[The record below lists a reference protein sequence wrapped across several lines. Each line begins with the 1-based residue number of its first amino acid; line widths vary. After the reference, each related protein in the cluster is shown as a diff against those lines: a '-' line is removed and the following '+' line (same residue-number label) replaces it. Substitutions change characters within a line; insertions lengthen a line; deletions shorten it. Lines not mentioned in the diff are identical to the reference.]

1 MSDNH
6 DGYVNKVTR
15 GFGEMTGAKQGRNRG
30 WKRRLRGGLAGL
42 LAAWTVVS
50 PVSAQELPELPR
62 VLATEPDAARLTLR
76 LAGDLEVK
84 LAAAEPAVCDPVAC
98 DFDEFGRAFVVEM
111 RGYSEAGQ
119 QGIGR
124 VRRLVDGDRDGFL
137 EQSVVFAK
145 GLLNPTAIV
154 CTRGGVLVGDAP
166 QLIFFKDE
174 DGDGRADSRVVLFD
188 GFGTAN
194 IQQLLNNLQFG
205 VDGKLYGAS
214 GGNPSEV
221 RRVAQPWPF
230 APATVAPKEAATIT
244 LRGRD
249 FVIDL
254 RTGEIGA
261 TTGGG
266 QFGQT
271 FDGWGNRYV
280 CSNSDHCQQIVMDD
294 RELLANRLVRSQSLR
309 VNIAVEGPAAPIYRT
324 SPVESWRVA
333 RTEMRIQGRA
343 KGPIEGGGKASG
355 YFSGATGICHYDG
368 DALPEEYRGN
378 LFVGDAGSNLVHRK
392 RLRDEALVKSAE
404 RVDQASE
411 FLTSSDNWFRPVQLV
426 NGPDGALWVLDMYR
440 EVVEHPASLPEPIK
454 RQLDLSSGNDR
465 GRLYRIGSKERRFA
479 TRKLPGEAASVGEL
493 VAMLGHSNGWHRRT
507 AARLLRER
515 DDPEAGE
522 AVERWLRG
530 PQPAQ
535 ARLLALYLLHDWG
548 RLSDELL
555 FKVMEDSEPNL
566 RVHGLRLAKGHKSD
580 RLNQLRRRLLRDGDQ
595 RVRVAAAFAL
605 AGAAD
610 EATAADFARLAALGE
625 TDAWERLAVLSSAA
639 NLRAQ
644 LLEQYLRSLVGE
656 VRERDFAFVEELA
669 RQIAISGNE
678 QDGRRLVTA
687 IDGQLDS
694 RPALA
699 AWLWS
704 SATGTSAEAE
714 QQFAVWAAQ
723 AGASVEE
730 SLSRKLVTRAAQVS
744 RDRQTAVSE
753 RVRTMSLLAKLPID
767 EVTPLWRELFAA
779 DERPE
784 IRRGAVEL
792 AGGLKSRV
800 IFQQVVDALP
810 ELPPDLRAKAVSVL
824 VSDVDAT
831 RLLLD
836 AVESGA
842 VPSVLV
848 PASDRLQLQ
857 EHADEALRQ
866 RAEKLF
872 ASSRGEQRERLIE
885 TTRQAVAGL
894 TGVPEAGRVAF
905 KQHCASC
912 HRLENEGAEIGPSLV
927 GYAYRTREDLLL
939 HVLDPNREVDSRYL
953 AYSVLM
959 KDGRLMLGLI
969 AGELGET
976 IELKTSSGEN
986 VRLNRGEVEEIR
998 VTSESLM
1005 PENLVDELTPQNLA
1019 DLSAYLQS
1027 LRN

>member
-1 MSDNH
+1 
-6 DGYVNKVTR
+6 
-15 GFGEMTGAKQGRNRG
+15 MTGTKQGRKWG
-30 WKRRLRGGLAGL
+30 WKRRLSCCFAGL
-42 LAAWTVVS
+42 LAAWAVVAS
-50 PVSAQELPELPR
+50 VSAQELPELPR

-76 LAGDLEVK
+76 LAGDLDVK
-84 LAAAEPAVCDPVAC
+84 LAAAEPAVCDPVAL

-124 VRRLVDGDRDGFL
+124 VRRLVDGDRDGLL
-137 EQSVVFAK
+137 EQSVVFAE
-145 GLLNPTAIV
+145 GLRNPTAIV

-166 QLIFFKDE
+166 QLIFFKDN
-174 DGDGRADSRVVLFD
+174 DGDGRADSRIVLVE

-221 RRVAQPWPF
+221 RRVAEPWPF
-230 APATVAPKEAATIT
+230 AQATVAAKEAVTIA

-249 FVIDL
+249 FLIDL
-254 RTGEIGA
+254 RTGEIEA

-280 CSNSDHCQQIVMDD
+280 CSNSDHCQQIVIDD
-294 RELLANRLVRSQSLR
+294 RELLANPLLRSNSLR
-309 VNIAVEGPAAPIYRT
+309 VSIAVEGPAAPIYRT

-355 YFSGATGICHYDG
+355 YFSGATGICYYDG

-378 LFVGDAGSNLVHRK
+378 LFVGEAGSNLVHRK
-392 RLRDEALVKSAE
+392 RLTDAALVKSAE
-404 RVDQASE
+404 RIEQASE

-465 GRLYRIGSKERRFA
+465 GRLYRIVPMVAEFP
-479 TRKLPGEAASVGEL
+479 TRKLPGEAASLDEL

-515 DDPEAGE
+515 DTPTAHE
-522 AVERWLRG
+522 AVDRWLG
-530 PQPAQ
+530 QPRPPQ
-535 ARLLALYLLHDWG
+535 ARLLALYLLYDWG
-548 RLSDELL
+548 RLNDELL
-555 FKVMEDSEPNL
+555 LKVLEDSEPNL
-566 RVHGLRLAKGHKSD
+566 QVHGLRLAKGRNGEQWHQM
-580 RLNQLRRRLLRDGDQ
+580 RLRLLSEVDQ
-595 RVRVAAAFAL
+595 RVRVAAALSL
-605 AGAAD
+605 AGSAD
-610 EATAADFARLAALGE
+610 EETAAAFANLAYLGE
-625 TDAWERLAVLSSAA
+625 TDAWERLAILNSAA
-639 NLRAQ
+639 NLRAEM
-644 LLEQYLRSLVGE
+644 LEQYLRSIVGE
-656 VRERDFAFVEELA
+656 VRERDFSFVEELA
-669 RQIAISGNE
+669 RQIGNSGNE

-687 IDGQLDS
+687 IEGQLDS

-704 SATGTSAEAE
+704 SASGGSPEREKQLDA
-714 QQFAVWAAQ
+714 WAAK
-723 AGASVEE
+723 AGVPTAE
-730 SLSRKLVTRAAQVS
+730 SLSQKLVTRAARVS
-744 RDRQTAVSE
+744 RDRRISVSE
-753 RVRTMSLLAKLPID
+753 RVRAIGLLVKLPDD
-767 EVTPLWRELFAA
+767 ELTPLWQELFAD
-779 DERPE
+779 DEFPE
-784 IRRGAVEL
+784 IRRGAIEL
-792 AGGLKSRV
+792 AGRLRSRV
-800 IFQQVVDALP
+800 IYERVVGALP
-810 ELPPDLRAKAVSVL
+810 ELSPELRTKAVSVL
-824 VSDVDAT
+824 VADVGAT

-848 PASDRLQLQ
+848 PASNRQQLQ
-857 EHADEALRQ
+857 ELGDEALRR

-885 TTRQAVAGL
+885 TTRHAVAGL
-894 TGVPEAGRVAF
+894 EGSAETGRVVF
-905 KQHCASC
+905 KKHCASC

-939 HVLDPNREVDSRYL
+939 HLLDPNREVDSRYL
-953 AYSVLM
+953 AYSVQM
-959 KDGRLMLGLI
+959 TDGRVLLGVI
-969 AGELGET
+969 AGESGTT
-976 IELKTSSGEN
+976 IDLKTSTGES
-986 VRLNRGEVEEIR
+986 VLLNRAEVEEIR
-998 VTSESLM
+998 STSKSLM
-1005 PENLVDELTPQNLA
+1005 PENLADELTPQNLA